1 MYEGGALWFR
11 KPSHSEVLQ
20 LRKIGVNDFIEIV
33 DNDEASSPSQV
44 KKRPHHTSCVS
55 KEARYQ
61 ALAL

>member
-1 MYEGGALWFR
+1 MRVVPCDSE
-11 KPSHSEVLQ
+11 SHFEVYQ
-20 LRKIGVNDFIEIV
+20 LRKIGTNDFIEIF

-61 ALAL
+61 SLAF